1 MKKILILSAIL
12 PSFCFADTKQL
23 DNDTHECGTIFETAD
38 MVIQAKQQGV
48 SITKQL
54 EANDR
59 ALKKSND
66 QATYKEI
73 DAIIKEAYSQPI
85 SSNDSENKQEL
96 SSFPLKHY
104 MACLDKQKS

>member
-59 ALKKSND
+59 ALKKV
-66 QATYKEI
+66 T
-73 DAIIKEAYSQPI
+73 IKQLI
-85 SSNDSENKQEL
+85 KKL
-96 SSFPLKHY
+96 MPL
-104 MACLDKQKS
+104 